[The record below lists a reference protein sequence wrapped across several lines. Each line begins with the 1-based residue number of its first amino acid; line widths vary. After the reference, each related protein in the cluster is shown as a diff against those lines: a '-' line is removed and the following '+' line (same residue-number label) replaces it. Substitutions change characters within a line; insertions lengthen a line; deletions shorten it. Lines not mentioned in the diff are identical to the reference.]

1 MTKLA
6 DARSIVGIDPTHR
19 GLAFV
24 FFEDGRLLD
33 WGTWRDDENEL
44 ALLDR
49 LLDGC
54 AADVLVL
61 EDPDAIGCLRK
72 PRVAQL
78 LQELERHGRRR
89 GRTVIKVA
97 RQDVRRK
104 WLSDGVTSKGA
115 MAAEIADRFPD
126 LAMILPPPR
135 KVYRSEDPRI
145 HIFDAASLVL
155 FACSSAGK
163 DGEST
168 APSDLCRLA

>member
-1 MTKLA
+1 MTKIE
-6 DARSIVGIDPTHR
+6 DERTIVGIDPTHR

-24 FFEDGRLLD
+24 FFEQGRLLD

-49 LLDGC
+49 VLDGC

-61 EDPDAIGCLRK
+61 EDPTAPGCLRR

-78 LQELERHGRRR
+78 LRNLEHHALRR

-97 RQDVRRK
+97 REDVRQDWK
-104 WLSDGVTSKGA
+104 AQGVKSKHA
-115 MAAEIADRFPD
+115 VATAIAERFPD
-126 LAMILPPPR
+126 LAMILPRPR

-145 HIFDAASLVL
+145 QIFDAASLVL
-155 FACSSAGK
+155 FACSSAK
-163 DGEST
+163 
-168 APSDLCRLA
+168 